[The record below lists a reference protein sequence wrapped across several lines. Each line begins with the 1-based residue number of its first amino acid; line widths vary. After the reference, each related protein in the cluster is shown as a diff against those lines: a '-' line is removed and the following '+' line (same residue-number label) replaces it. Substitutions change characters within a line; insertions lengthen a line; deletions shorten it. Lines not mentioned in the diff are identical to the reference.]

1 MVSETL
7 PKGVAREIAELPDL
21 PRDALVE
28 RWIEFYGIPPIKT
41 LTKDLLVRAIAY
53 EMQVQEQG
61 GFTLGTETGSEDP
74 THSITSPC
82 KLARRGQD
90 LKFILPLLGDSNAF
104 SRQDPAL
111 IQAVAKAHLWW
122 EWIKLGKIESL
133 AGIAQRE
140 GIDKAKVTRLLRLA
154 FLSPQTLR
162 QVLDGK
168 QPVGATVRM
177 LTRVHNLPTSWHEQ
191 GTLLASFD

>member
-1 MVSETL
+1 
-7 PKGVAREIAELPDL
+7 
-21 PRDALVE
+21 
-28 RWIEFYGIPPIKT
+28 
-41 LTKDLLVRAIAY
+41 
-53 EMQVQEQG
+53 
-61 GFTLGTETGSEDP
+61 
-74 THSITSPC
+74 
-82 KLARRGQD
+82 LARRGQD

-177 LTRVHNLPTSWHEQ
+177 LTRVHDLPTSWEKQ
-191 GTLLASFD
+191 ETLLASFD